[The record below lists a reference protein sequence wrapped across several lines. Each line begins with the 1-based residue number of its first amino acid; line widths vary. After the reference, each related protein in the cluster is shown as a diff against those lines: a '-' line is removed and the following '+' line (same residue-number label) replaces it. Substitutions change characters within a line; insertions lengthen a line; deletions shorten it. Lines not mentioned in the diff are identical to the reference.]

1 MELHKALRNII
12 QTDGPEILKE
22 VRLVNILDDFQ
33 AYQDIP
39 ASKYILRAIIVDGY
53 SSKLLAIGRWN
64 REAEA
69 LANKFSSVTGFI
81 PESVTLIF
89 QSISYGIGWTTNNPE
104 NHLSKTKNP
113 NQHSAQNKPTS
124 TTPLPRRKSIQTQWR
139 NNMTEDEIDAYF
151 LSITELDS
159 SNDQVFGASI
169 ENLCYF
175 ISSNDNL
182 TLSCEVKRINKK
194 KDYAFLRYTLY
205 DTKRRA
211 VSTGYG
217 TGKAPNT
224 PNPNPVLLEFDLP
237 PKMISKIRL
246 YWE

>member
-64 REAEA
+64 NNTEQ
-69 LANKFSSVTGFI
+69 LASKFAMVTGFI
-81 PESVTLIF
+81 PDSVSLIF
-89 QSISYGIGWTTNNPE
+89 QSIAYGIGWINNNPTK
-104 NHLSKTKNP
+104 LPSKSNSPTRPSAHSNTPSTIPSSNRKNIP
-113 NQHSAQNKPTS
+113 
-124 TTPLPRRKSIQTQWR
+124 TQWR
-139 NNMTEDEIDAYF
+139 NNMTEDEIDDYF
-151 LSITELDS
+151 LSLTEIDS
-159 SNDQVFGASI
+159 SNDKVFGASI
-169 ENLCYF
+169 DNLCYF
-175 ISSNDNL
+175 MSINNNL
-182 TLSCEVKRINKK
+182 TLSCEVKNINKK
-194 KDYAFLRYTLY
+194 KDYAFLHYALY
-205 DTKRRA
+205 DTKGRA

-237 PKMISKIRL
+237 PKMITRIRL
-246 YWE
+246 YWQ